1 MPLLSQQGMKCS
13 CTARHGQIVFTGF
26 GPWSSLALGGMAR
39 TRMLA
44 LALGHF
50 LQGKAWP
57 D

>member
-1 MPLLSQQGMKCS
+1 MKFS